1 MDLMNLTSLSK
12 GAWLDLSAAW
22 RSEGCERLELGQPPN
37 GPAEAWELRWSRV
50 APGGAVGQGSQRGL
64 EGLAPAEDII
74 VWTPAAETLLLRA
87 RLPTRSS
94 AKIAQ
99 ALPYALEE
107 QLIEPPESLH
117 FAFAQETDGALAVA
131 VTRRER
137 MESWLAALAAAGL
150 APTRLAPVTLSLPL
164 ADRAWTLS
172 FVDGEIV
179 LRSGVRAGLGGPAE
193 ARPPAWLHAA
203 LAEARSESGAP
214 ERIVLVDAPADL
226 DSAAWREGLG
236 LPLEAMRPGDAAVP
250 EAPLDLLQQHY
261 GPRAR
266 MAALKR
272 AYVPAAALR
281 AAWLLATLPFDPIEL
296 ARLSRSAG
304 AAEEEMRTLL
314 MKGFP
319 ETRAILDPAAQMRPG
334 PEDPSARSG
343 IAAPGDMLSLL
354 ARAAPAIER
363 ESRLRVEGVEYA
375 DRALTVRLVASEA
388 DAESLARTLRARS
401 LEVEVQRAGG
411 EARLRLRAAAS
422 PRAEGKS

>member
-1 MDLMNLTSLSK
+1 MNPANLLNSR
-12 GAWLDLSAAW
+12 AWLGLSAAW
-22 RSEGCERLELGQPPN
+22 RRRGGDRLELWLPRN
-37 GPAEAWELRWSRV
+37 WPAEDSELRWRRV
-50 APGGAVGQGSQRGL
+50 APGGAVREGSQRGL

-179 LRSGVRAGLGGPAE
+179 LRSGVRAGLGGPSE
-193 ARPPAWLHAA
+193 PRPPAWLHAA

-214 ERIVLVDAPADL
+214 ERILLVDAPADL

-236 LPLEAMRPGDAAVP
+236 LPLEAMRPEEAAVP

-261 GPRAR
+261 APRAR

-272 AYVPAAALR
+272 AYVPAAALL
-281 AAWLLATLPFDPIEL
+281 AAWLLATLAFDSIEW
-296 ARLSRSAG
+296 ARLSRAAG

-314 MKGFP
+314 MKSFP
-319 ETRAILDPAAQMRPG
+319 ETRAILDPAEQMRRG
-334 PEDPSARSG
+334 LEDLSARSG

-363 ESRLRVEGVEYA
+363 ESRLRVQGVEYA
-375 DRALTVRLVASEA
+375 DRALNIRLVASEA

-401 LEVEVQRAGG
+401 LDVEVQRAGG
-411 EARLRLRAAAS
+411 EARLRVRAAVS
-422 PRAEGKS
+422 PRGEGKS

>member
-1 MDLMNLTSLSK
+1 MNPTNLLNSR
-12 GAWLDLSAAW
+12 AWLGFSTAW
-22 RSEGCERLELGQPPN
+22 RRKGGDRLELWLPRN
-37 GPAEAWELRWSRV
+37 WPAEDSELRWRRV
-50 APGGAVGQGSQRGL
+50 APAGAVREGSQRGL

-74 VWTPAAETLLLRA
+74 VWTPAAETLLVRA
-87 RLPTRSS
+87 RLPTRST
-94 AKIAQ
+94 AKIVQ

-117 FAFAQETDGALAVA
+117 FAFAHEADGALAVA

-193 ARPPAWLHAA
+193 PRPPGWLHAA
-203 LAEARSESGAP
+203 LADARSESSAP
-214 ERIVLVDAPADL
+214 ERILLVNAPADL

-236 LPLEAMRPGDAAVP
+236 LPLEAMRPGEAAVP

-261 GPRAR
+261 GPRGR

-272 AYVPAAALR
+272 AYVPAAALL
-281 AAWLLATLPFDPIEL
+281 AAWLLATLAFDAIEW
-296 ARLSRSAG
+296 ARLSRAAG

-314 MKGFP
+314 MKSFP
-319 ETRAILDPAAQMRPG
+319 ETRAILDPAEQMRRG
-334 PEDPSARSG
+334 LEDLSARSG

-363 ESRLRVEGVEYA
+363 ESRLRVQGVEYA
-375 DRALTVRLVASEA
+375 DRALTIRLVASEA

-411 EARLRLRAAAS
+411 EARLRVRAAAS

>member
-22 RSEGCERLELGQPPN
+22 RSKGGDRLELWRPPT
-37 GPAEAWELRWSRV
+37 GPAEDSELRGSRV
-50 APGGAVGQGSQRGL
+50 APGGAVREGSQRGL
-64 EGLAPAEDII
+64 GGLAPAEDII

-193 ARPPAWLHAA
+193 PRPPAWLHAA

-214 ERIVLVDAPADL
+214 ERILLVDAPAGL
-226 DSAAWREGLG
+226 ASAAWREGL
-236 LPLEAMRPGDAAVP
+236 
-250 EAPLDLLQQHY
+250 
-261 GPRAR
+261 
-266 MAALKR
+266 
-272 AYVPAAALR
+272 
-281 AAWLLATLPFDPIEL
+281 
-296 ARLSRSAG
+296 
-304 AAEEEMRTLL
+304 
-314 MKGFP
+314 
-319 ETRAILDPAAQMRPG
+319 
-334 PEDPSARSG
+334 
-343 IAAPGDMLSLL
+343 
-354 ARAAPAIER
+354 
-363 ESRLRVEGVEYA
+363 RVQGVEYA

>member
-1 MDLMNLTSLSK
+1 VPGST
-12 GAWLDLSAAW
+12 LDLSAAW
-22 RSEGCERLELGQPPN
+22 RSKGGDRLELWLPPN
-37 GPAEAWELRWSRV
+37 WPAEDSELRWSRV
-50 APGGAVGQGSQRGL
+50 APGGAVRQGSQRGL

-236 LPLEAMRPGDAAVP
+236 LPLEAMRPGEAAVP

-261 GPRAR
+261 APRAR

-272 AYVPAAALR
+272 AYVPAAALL
-281 AAWLLATLPFDPIEL
+281 AAWLLATLAFDAIEW
-296 ARLSRSAG
+296 ARLSRAAG

-314 MKGFP
+314 MKSFP
-319 ETRAILDPAAQMRPG
+319 ETRAILDPAEQMRRG
-334 PEDPSARSG
+334 LEDLSARSG

-363 ESRLRVEGVEYA
+363 ESRLRVQGVEYA

>member
-1 MDLMNLTSLSK
+1 MNLTSLSK
-12 GAWLDLSAAW
+12 GAWLDFSAAW
-22 RSEGCERLELGQPPN
+22 RRRGGDRLELWLPRN
-37 GPAEAWELRWSRV
+37 WPAEDSELRWRRV
-50 APGGAVGQGSQRGL
+50 APGGAVREGSQRGL

-117 FAFAQETDGALAVA
+117 FAFAHEADGALAVA

-164 ADRAWTLS
+164 ADRAWTLA

-179 LRSGVRAGLGGPAE
+179 LRSGVRAGLGGAAE
-193 ARPPAWLHAA
+193 PRPPAWLHAA

-214 ERIVLVDAPADL
+214 ERILLVDAPAEL

-236 LPLEAMRPGDAAVP
+236 LPLEAMRPGEAAVP

-261 GPRAR
+261 APRAR

-272 AYVPAAALR
+272 AYVPAAALL
-281 AAWLLATLPFDPIEL
+281 AAWLFATLAFDAIEW
-296 ARLSRSAG
+296 ARLSRAAG

-314 MKGFP
+314 MKSFP
-319 ETRAILDPAAQMRPG
+319 ETRAILDPAEQMRRG
-334 PEDPSARSG
+334 LEDLSARSG

-363 ESRLRVEGVEYA
+363 ESRLRVQGVEYA
-375 DRALTVRLVASEA
+375 DRALNIRLVASEA

-411 EARLRLRAAAS
+411 EARLRVRAAVA

>member
-1 MDLMNLTSLSK
+1 MNPTNLLNSR
-12 GAWLDLSAAW
+12 AWLGLSAAW
-22 RSEGCERLELGQPPN
+22 RRKGGDRLELWLPRN
-37 GPAEAWELRWSRV
+37 WPAEDSELRWRRV
-50 APGGAVGQGSQRGL
+50 APGGAVRQGSQRGL

-193 ARPPAWLHAA
+193 PGPPAWLHAA

-214 ERIVLVDAPADL
+214 ERILLVDAPADL

-236 LPLEAMRPGDAAVP
+236 LPLEAMRPGEAAVP

-261 GPRAR
+261 APRAR

-272 AYVPAAALR
+272 AYVPAAALL
-281 AAWLLATLPFDPIEL
+281 AAWLLATLAFDAIEW
-296 ARLSRSAG
+296 ARLSRAAG

-314 MKGFP
+314 MKSFP
-319 ETRAILDPAAQMRPG
+319 ETRAILDPAEQMRRG
-334 PEDPSARSG
+334 LEDLSARSG

-363 ESRLRVEGVEYA
+363 ESRLRVQGVEYA

-411 EARLRLRAAAS
+411 EARLRVRAAAP

>member
-1 MDLMNLTSLSK
+1 MNLTSLSK
-12 GAWLDLSAAW
+12 GAWLDFSAAW
-22 RSEGCERLELGQPPN
+22 RRGGGDRLELWLPRN
-37 GPAEAWELRWSRV
+37 WPAEDSELRWRRV
-50 APGGAVGQGSQRGL
+50 APGGAVREGSQRGL

-94 AKIAQ
+94 AKIVQ

-117 FAFAQETDGALAVA
+117 FAFAHETDGALAVA

-193 ARPPAWLHAA
+193 PRPPAWLHAA

-214 ERIVLVDAPADL
+214 ERILLVDAPADL

-236 LPLEAMRPGDAAVP
+236 LPLEPMRPGEAAVP

-261 GPRAR
+261 APRAR

-272 AYVPAAALR
+272 AYVPAAALL
-281 AAWLLATLPFDPIEL
+281 AAWLLATLAFDAIEW
-296 ARLSRSAG
+296 ARLSRAAG

-314 MKGFP
+314 MKSFP
-319 ETRAILDPAAQMRPG
+319 ETRAILDPAEQMRRG
-334 PEDPSARSG
+334 LEDLSARSG
-343 IAAPGDMLSLL
+343 VAAPGDMLSLL

-363 ESRLRVEGVEYA
+363 ESRLRVQGVEYA

-411 EARLRLRAAAS
+411 EARLRVRAAAS

>member
-1 MDLMNLTSLSK
+1 MNPTNLLNSR
-12 GAWLDLSAAW
+12 AWLGLSAAW
-22 RSEGCERLELGQPPN
+22 RRKGGDRLELWLPRN
-37 GPAEAWELRWSRV
+37 WPAEDSELRWRRV
-50 APGGAVGQGSQRGL
+50 APGGAVRQGSQRGL

-193 ARPPAWLHAA
+193 PGPPAWLHAA

-214 ERIVLVDAPADL
+214 ERILLVDAPADL

-236 LPLEAMRPGDAAVP
+236 LPLEAMRPGEAAVP

-261 GPRAR
+261 APRAR
-266 MAALKR
+266 IAALKR
-272 AYVPAAALR
+272 AYVPAAALL
-281 AAWLLATLPFDPIEL
+281 AAWLLATLAFDAIEW
-296 ARLSRSAG
+296 ARLSRAAG

-314 MKGFP
+314 MKSFP
-319 ETRAILDPAAQMRPG
+319 ETRAILDPAEQMRRG
-334 PEDPSARSG
+334 LEDLSARSG

-363 ESRLRVEGVEYA
+363 ESRLRVQGVEYA

-401 LEVEVQRAGG
+401 LEVDVQRAGG
-411 EARLRLRAAAS
+411 EARLRVRAAAP

>member
-1 MDLMNLTSLSK
+1 MNPANLLNSR
-12 GAWLDLSAAW
+12 AWLGLSAAW
-22 RSEGCERLELGQPPN
+22 RSKGGDRLELWLPRN
-37 GPAEAWELRWSRV
+37 WPAEDSELRWRRV
-50 APGGAVGQGSQRGL
+50 APGGAVREGSQRGL
-64 EGLAPAEDII
+64 EGLAPAGDII

-94 AKIAQ
+94 AKIVQ

-117 FAFAQETDGALAVA
+117 FAFAHEADGALAVA

-179 LRSGVRAGLGGPAE
+179 LRSGARAGLGGPAE
-193 ARPPAWLHAA
+193 PRPPAWLHAA

-214 ERIVLVDAPADL
+214 ERILLVDAPADL
-226 DSAAWREGLG
+226 DSAAWREDLG
-236 LPLEAMRPGDAAVP
+236 LPLEAMRPEEAAVP

-261 GPRAR
+261 APRAR

-272 AYVPAAALR
+272 AYVPAAALL
-281 AAWLLATLPFDPIEL
+281 AAWLLATLAFNAIEW
-296 ARLSRSAG
+296 ARLSRAAG

-314 MKGFP
+314 MKSFP
-319 ETRAILDPAAQMRPG
+319 ETRAILDPAEQMRRG
-334 PEDPSARSG
+334 LEDLSTRSG

-354 ARAAPAIER
+354 AGAAPAIER
-363 ESRLRVEGVEYA
+363 ESRLRVQGVEYA
-375 DRALTVRLVASEA
+375 DRALTIRLVASEA
-388 DAESLARTLRARS
+388 DAESLARTLRARA

-411 EARLRLRAAAS
+411 EARLRVRAAAS

>member
-1 MDLMNLTSLSK
+1 MNLTSLSK

-22 RSEGCERLELGQPPN
+22 RRKGGDRLELWLPPN
-37 GPAEAWELRWSRV
+37 WPAEDSELRWSRV
-50 APGGAVGQGSQRGL
+50 APGGAVRQGSQRGL

-214 ERIVLVDAPADL
+214 ERILLVDAPADL

-236 LPLEAMRPGDAAVP
+236 LPLEAMRPEEAAVP

-261 GPRAR
+261 APRAR
-266 MAALKR
+266 IAALKR
-272 AYVPAAALR
+272 AYVPAAALL
-281 AAWLLATLPFDPIEL
+281 AAWLLATLAFDAIEWT
-296 ARLSRSAG
+296 RLSRAAG

-314 MKGFP
+314 MKSFP
-319 ETRAILDPAAQMRPG
+319 ETRAILDPAEQMRRG
-334 PEDPSARSG
+334 LEDLSARSG

-354 ARAAPAIER
+354 ARAAPEIER
-363 ESRLRVEGVEYA
+363 ESRLRVQGVEYA

>member
-1 MDLMNLTSLSK
+1 MNLTSLSK
-12 GAWLDLSAAW
+12 GAWLDFSAAW
-22 RSEGCERLELGQPPN
+22 RRKGGDRLEVWLPRN
-37 GPAEAWELRWSRV
+37 WPAEDSELRWRRV
-50 APGGAVGQGSQRGL
+50 SPGGAVRQGSQRGL

-117 FAFAQETDGALAVA
+117 FAFAHETDGALAVA

-193 ARPPAWLHAA
+193 PRPPAWLHAA

-214 ERIVLVDAPADL
+214 ERILLVDAPADL

-236 LPLEAMRPGDAAVP
+236 LPLEAMRPEEAAVP

-261 GPRAR
+261 APRAR

-272 AYVPAAALR
+272 AYVPAAALL
-281 AAWLLATLPFDPIEL
+281 AAWLLATLAFDAIEW
-296 ARLSRSAG
+296 ARLSRAAG

-314 MKGFP
+314 VKSFP
-319 ETRAILDPAAQMRPG
+319 ETRAILDPAEQMRRG
-334 PEDPSARSG
+334 LEDLSARSG

-363 ESRLRVEGVEYA
+363 ESRLRVQGVEYA
-375 DRALTVRLVASEA
+375 DRALTIRLVASEA

-411 EARLRLRAAAS
+411 EARLRVRAAAS
-422 PRAEGKS
+422 PRGEGKS

>member
-22 RSEGCERLELGQPPN
+22 RSKGGDRLELWLPPN
-37 GPAEAWELRWSRV
+37 WPAEDSELRWSRV
-50 APGGAVGQGSQRGL
+50 APGGAVRQGSQRGL

-236 LPLEAMRPGDAAVP
+236 LPLESMPGDATVAA
-250 EAPLDLLQQHY
+250 APLDLLQQHY
-261 GPRAR
+261 A
-266 MAALKR
+266 
-272 AYVPAAALR
+272 
-281 AAWLLATLPFDPIEL
+281 
-296 ARLSRSAG
+296 
-304 AAEEEMRTLL
+304 
-314 MKGFP
+314 
-319 ETRAILDPAAQMRPG
+319 
-334 PEDPSARSG
+334 
-343 IAAPGDMLSLL
+343 
-354 ARAAPAIER
+354 
-363 ESRLRVEGVEYA
+363 
-375 DRALTVRLVASEA
+375 
-388 DAESLARTLRARS
+388 
-401 LEVEVQRAGG
+401 
-411 EARLRLRAAAS
+411 
-422 PRAEGKS
+422 